1 MKKVTTF
8 LASLLVVAGAYA
20 GTSTT
25 TVRNGV
31 TLLGVDRE
39 AVAKEFS
46 PSGYTLDATKAPPA
60 VKKASRSRRAPAL
73 ASLKGYY
80 YTTDYGT
87 SVPLAVSRKYMVQ
100 IAPLGTDSVTI
111 YNLIGGQRT
120 VKGAYDASTG
130 VIKIK
135 PQATYV
141 DSKYGS
147 LYCCV
152 VDLNKKAYYTDRE
165 IELTVG
171 DGGNIEIGSWGIFVL
186 SGQYRG
192 TQIVNSKSKLYKA
205 NAMITDYSLT
215 QTEDSLK
222 VRTYPACY
230 SRESKTQIA
239 VRNFYNCGSEVV
251 MTVDSTGAVFMPH
264 QTLATQ
270 GTTDY
275 YNYCISSYTSPT
287 NLTLKSSGLNGTYTG
302 TTISFGMWAF
312 SRGSNKNYVV
322 EALEKSVISVPEE
335 FTPFSSALTLKG
347 AGTKESPYE
356 VATAQDLENLA
367 NANNHNENYRSGSSV
382 FTGVYFRQTAD
393 IDMKEVDN
401 HEPIGI
407 ARIAFN
413 GNYDGQGHTISNL
426 AQNRRN
432 EFNAGMFGLLGKDA
446 QVRNIKF
453 VAPTVNSAKSKVG
466 IVAGESNGK
475 VSNITVTGGYVGV
488 PAYYSGGIVGMN
500 YGTVDSTSF
509 SGTIEGENMVGGIVG
524 VNYNVVSNSWSDAT
538 VNLTYKKGYA
548 GGVCGSNSRVTSQI
562 SDSYFTGIVTDAY
575 GEGKIGGIAGYMY
588 LGTIDR
594 CWNGGQVN
602 ASYASAHKGY
612 AGGIIGHSL
621 GAKLN
626 NCYNSGIVRSYTSDL
641 VGGIAGVL
649 EKGESGPNKSDAPE
663 LNSCL
668 NTGVVLCAGSALNN
682 ELYGS
687 MIGSQPAKINDTYFD
702 GQASFNGSTEHA
714 LETAT
719 LASGKAPEGF
729 DAQTW
734 TLKAGLY
741 PQLAKFA
748 NVGKAML
755 DAVPFTLKSG
765 ETVKHMKSDF
775 TVSTANGVTW
785 SLFKGGALG
794 TTGHGLKLSG
804 NNVTVTATTAASD
817 TLTVTRGNDFR
828 IYILKVVPDE
838 FEGAGTEANPYLIKT
853 KDDLMKIRN
862 AVDLQLYDY
871 TGTYFKLAND
881 IDMGGNSGFFG
892 MSVHGAYYAFNGT
905 LDGNGHS
912 IKNWQANR
920 SIGSNGDFIANT
932 ENYMAGLF
940 IYTGLK
946 SVIKNLNIASD
957 CQVTGGSYV
966 AGVAAYNSGRIENC
980 RNFATVKATKTA
992 AAGVAAYN
1000 AAGATVTG
1008 CYNAGTITS
1017 GGTVAGGIVGTNLGA
1032 IELSQNDGNV
1042 GVAVLTSLESD
1053 STSLK
1058 TAGGIAGENGGTMA
1072 NVANL
1077 GHVSAGGE
1085 VGGIAGN
1092 NAYKTTVTGLI
1103 AAGTVES
1110 FSDQKTLGAVF
1121 GKHNTSSAVVTDGY
1135 YDSQLA
1141 GKNAGNAQAVD
1152 GITASTTA
1160 SLVSGDTIKGIA
1172 TAHWSYAKGQ
1182 YPVLKA
1188 FASEPASAFNRANYI
1203 EFASEGKKDTRFL
1216 VHKSAQIATG
1226 AGAKAALASA
1236 KSFTISGSTLNL
1248 AAITE
1253 VARDTLTFTS
1263 GTLTKAYPLFAAPK
1277 MLPKGDGTKDNPWRI
1292 ETVADWQTVA
1302 KYSLDYEAALDGEY
1316 LLLVNDLDFKGDTT
1330 ASAMLVADGATR
1342 FQGHF
1347 DGNGKTIDGFAY
1359 HNEDYKT
1366 GINKGLFGLVGDN
1379 GVIENLTLGAN
1390 SDINGYQYIGGFA
1403 GLSSG
1408 TMRNCVNRGKVTT
1421 SKMGFAGGLAG
1432 VANPKARFINCKNY
1446 GTVTSANGQGGGI
1459 AGEAAENVAIDSC
1472 FNAGAVSGKYSIGG
1486 ITGSSNG
1493 GITLS
1498 TNEGAVTASQNY
1510 AGGITGYQSSTSGG
1524 NVTYCVN
1531 RGKVTTTTYS
1541 AGGIIGCLFRPGIAK
1556 RNVNHGDVQ
1565 CGTYGAG
1572 GIIGTMGTTP
1582 SIVVDSC
1589 VNYGSVV
1596 SKASQAGGIVGVTGN
1611 AKADNHNVISHNV
1624 NYGSVECTKQSAG
1637 GIVGENKMNNDVVA
1651 NINYA
1656 SVTADY
1662 QAGGIV
1668 GNNNDALIKDC
1679 FNAGGVQ
1686 GRYNLGGVAGNSAGQ
1701 IKSSGNAGLVWST
1714 GSNAANAYNVGGV
1727 MGTGKAEVS
1736 DVYNH
1741 GNVHG
1746 CKQVGGII
1754 GLPVKNYTTLARA
1767 FNTCNVA
1774 CASEDD
1780 SASCGNVCGGK
1791 AVANVTVTDTYYD
1804 SQAVNSTFAN
1814 DTAAKAVPTAALTQL
1829 NWGDS
1834 CWTMRANCYPAVK
1847 TLADSA
1853 IVKLYS
1859 AALAIAP
1866 GDKRDAV
1873 TESFNVGVPE
1883 GVEWTVSD
1891 NLRIDEDGHITLVNI
1906 NGGETATLKA
1916 SIGGNSLEYTITLL
1930 KPSGAEQIDAD
1941 KEVERMEYVGVN
1953 GMVYSHPVEG
1963 VNIVRTIY
1971 KDGTSSTRKMIITRT
1986 R

>member
-8 LASLLVVAGAYA
+8 LASLLVVASAYA
-20 GTSTT
+20 GTST

-60 VKKASRSRRAPAL
+60 VKKASMARRAPAL

-87 SVPLAVSRKYMVQ
+87 SVPLSVSRKYMVQ

-120 VKGAYDASTG
+120 IKGAYDASTG

-135 PQATYV
+135 PQVTYV

-165 IELTVG
+165 IELTVA

-192 TQIVNSKSKLYKA
+192 TQIVNSKTKLYKA

-270 GTTDY
+270 GTTNY
-275 YNYCISSYTSPT
+275 YNFCISSYTSPT

-302 TTISFGMWAF
+302 TTISFGKWAF
-312 SRGSNKNYVV
+312 SRNSNRSYIT
-322 EALEKSVISVPEE
+322 EALEKSEISVPEE
-335 FTPFSSALTLKG
+335 FTPFTSALTLKG

-356 VATAQDLENLA
+356 VATAQDIEDLA
-367 NANNHNENYRSGSSV
+367 NANNHNASYRNGSNV

-393 IDMKEVDN
+393 IDMKAVDN
-401 HEPIGI
+401 HEPIGV
-407 ARIAFN
+407 AKTAFN
-413 GNYDGQGHTISNL
+413 GIYDGQGHTISNL
-426 AQNRRN
+426 TQNRRD
-432 EFNAGMFGLLGKDA
+432 EFNAGMFGLLGNDA
-446 QVRNIKF
+446 QVRDIKF
-453 VAPTVNSAKSKVG
+453 VNPSINTAKSKVG
-466 IVAGESNGK
+466 VVAGESNGK

-488 PAYYSGGIVGMN
+488 PAYYGGGIVGMN

-509 SGTIEGENMVGGIVG
+509 SGSIEGEDMVGGIVG
-524 VNYNVVSNSWSDAT
+524 VNYNVISDSWSDAT

-548 GGVCGSNSRVTSQI
+548 GGVCGSNSRVTSHI
-562 SDSYFTGIVTDAY
+562 SDCYFTGVLTDAY
-575 GEGKIGGIAGYMY
+575 GEGKIGGIAGYMQ

-602 ASYASAHKGY
+602 SSYTSAHQGY
-612 AGGIIGHSL
+612 VGGIIGHSL

-626 NCYNSGIVRSYTSDL
+626 NCYNSGIVRSYTSDM

-668 NTGVVLCAGSALNN
+668 STGVVLCSGSALNN
-682 ELYGS
+682 ELYGN
-687 MIGSQPAKINDTYFD
+687 MIGSEPAKINDTYFD
-702 GQASFNGSTEHA
+702 GQASYNGSAEHS

-719 LASGKAPEGF
+719 LTSGKAPEGF

-741 PQLAKFA
+741 PQLAKFTT
-748 NVGKAML
+748 VGKALL

-765 ETVKHMKSDF
+765 ETVKRMKSNF

-785 SLFKGGALG
+785 NLFKGGALG
-794 TTGHGLKLSG
+794 TTGHGLKLNG
-804 NNVTVTATTAASD
+804 NNVTVTATAAASD

-828 IYILKVVPDE
+828 IYIMKVVPDE
-838 FEGAGTEANPYLIKT
+838 FEGAGTEANPYLIKS

-862 AVDLQLYDY
+862 AVDVQLYDY

-881 IDMGGNSGFFG
+881 IDMGGDTGFYG
-892 MSVHGAYYAFNGT
+892 MSARGVYYAFNGT
-905 LDGNGHS
+905 LDGDGHS

-932 ENYMAGLF
+932 ENHMAGLF

-946 SVIKNLNIASD
+946 SVIKNLNIAAD

-966 AGVAAYNSGRIENC
+966 AGVAAYNGGRIENC
-980 RNFATVKATKTA
+980 RNFATIKATKTA

-1000 AAGATVTG
+1000 AAGATVSG
-1008 CYNAGTITS
+1008 CYNAGSITS

-1053 STSLK
+1053 STALK

-1072 NVANL
+1072 NVANQ

-1092 NAYKTTVTGLI
+1092 NAYRTTVTGMI
-1103 AAGTVES
+1103 ATGTVES

-1121 GKHNTSSAVVTDGY
+1121 GKYNANSTTVANGY

-1141 GKNAGNAQAVD
+1141 GKNAGNAQAID
-1152 GITASTTA
+1152 GIEASATA
-1160 SLVSGDTIKGIA
+1160 SLVSGDSIKGID
-1172 TAHWSYAKGQ
+1172 TALWSYAKGQ

-1188 FASEPASAFNRANYI
+1188 FASEQAAAFNRANYI
-1203 EFASEGKKDTRFL
+1203 AFSADGKKDTRFL
-1216 VHKSAQIATG
+1216 VHKSAQIVTG
-1226 AGAKAALASA
+1226 AGAKAALAHA
-1236 KSFTISGSTLNL
+1236 NNFTISGNALNL
-1248 AAITE
+1248 AALTSVE
-1253 VARDTLTFTS
+1253 RDTLTFTS
-1263 GTLTKAYPLFAAPK
+1263 GNLTKHYPLFAAPK
-1277 MLPKGDGTKDNPWRI
+1277 MLPNGEGTKDNPWRI
-1292 ETVADWQTVA
+1292 ETVADWQAVA
-1302 KYSLDYEAALDGEY
+1302 KYSLDYEAAFDDEY
-1316 LLLVNDLDFKGDTT
+1316 MLLVNDLDFKGDTT

-1347 DGNGKTIDGFAY
+1347 DGNGKTIDGFVY

-1379 GVIENLTLGAN
+1379 GVIEDLTLGAN
-1390 SDINGYQYIGGFA
+1390 SDITGYQYIGGFA

-1421 SKMGFAGGLAG
+1421 AKMGFAGGLVG
-1432 VANPKARFINCKNY
+1432 VANPKARFTNCSNY

-1459 AGEAAENVAIDSC
+1459 AGSTDENVAIDSC
-1472 FNAGAVSGKYSIGG
+1472 YNTGAISGKYSIGG
-1486 ITGSSNG
+1486 ITGSSGG
-1493 GITLS
+1493 GITHS
-1498 TNEGAVTASQNY
+1498 SNDGTVTASQNY
-1510 AGGITGYQSSTSGG
+1510 AGGITGYQSSTTGG

-1531 RGKVTTTTYS
+1531 RGKVTTTTYC
-1541 AGGIIGCLFRPGIAK
+1541 AGGIIGCLFRPGTAK
-1556 RNVNHGDVQ
+1556 HNVNHGDVQ
-1565 CGTYGAG
+1565 SGTYGAG
-1572 GIIGTMGTTP
+1572 GIIGTLGTTP
-1582 SIVVDSC
+1582 GTIVDSC
-1589 VNYGSVV
+1589 VNYGAVAC
-1596 SKASQAGGIVGVTGN
+1596 KTYQAGGIVGATGN
-1611 AKADNHNVISHNV
+1611 AKDNIHNVISHNV
-1624 NYGSVECTKQSAG
+1624 NYGSVESTKQSAG
-1637 GIVGENKMNNDVVA
+1637 GIVGENKMYNDVVA

-1701 IKSSGNAGLVWST
+1701 IMSSGNAGLVWST

-1727 MGTGKAEVS
+1727 MGTGKAELS

-1741 GNVHG
+1741 GNVRG

-1754 GLPVKNYTTLARA
+1754 GLPVKNHTTLARA
-1767 FNTCNVA
+1767 FNTGNVT
-1774 CASEDD
+1774 CASEAD
-1780 SASCGNVCGGK
+1780 SASCGNVCGGV
-1791 AVANVTVTDTYYD
+1791 AIANVTVTDAYYD
-1804 SQAVNSTFAN
+1804 CQAVDNTFAN
-1814 DTAAKAVPTAALTQL
+1814 DTAVNAVPTAALTQL

-1834 CWTMRANCYPAVK
+1834 CWTMRDNCYPAIK
-1847 TLADSA
+1847 TLADTA

-1866 GDKRDAV
+1866 GDKRSAV

-1891 NLRIDEDGHITLVNI
+1891 NLHIDEEGHITLVNI

-1916 SIGGNSLEYTITLL
+1916 SIDGNSLEYTITLV
-1930 KPSGAEQIDAD
+1930 KPSGTDQINAD

-1953 GMVYSHPVEG
+1953 GIVYSHPVEG

-1971 KDGTSSTRKMIITRT
+1971 KDGTSSTQKMIVTRT